1 MCQPLITYKNAEIE
15 YKDKII
21 LAIDIM
27 LYNVLMILKI
37 YTDGGSKGNPGPSS
51 IGGVFYLDQKKV
63 FDFKKSIG
71 IATNND
77 AEYRAL
83 IEALVNIKN
92 QRSKIKT
99 IDQISRLRQNFGG
112 LAKIELYSDS
122 RLMVNQVKG
131 LFKVKNGRIR
141 EYILRIRGLEQEI
154 KIPISYHLVPREE
167 NQEAD
172 KLVNSI

>member
-1 MCQPLITYKNAEIE
+1 
-15 YKDKII
+15 
-21 LAIDIM
+21 
-27 LYNVLMILKI
+27 MILKV

-51 IGGVFYLDQKKV
+51 IGGVFYLDKIKV

-77 AEYRAL
+77 AEYKAL
-83 IEALVNIKN
+83 IEALMNIKDPAFVKTTA
-92 QRSKIKT
+92 SK
-99 IDQISRLRQNFGG
+99 QIST
-112 LAKIELYSDS
+112 IEFYSDS

-154 KIPISYHLVPREE
+154 NLPVSYHLVPREQ